1 MLCCHDWTVCCVFC
15 RVLFA
20 CTGKLDQAQELA
32 GHLAGAY
39 PDNPSVNMLRAV
51 LLAKSGK
58 VRGSVSRE
66 RACGGHAGAVV

>member
-1 MLCCHDWTVCCVFC
+1 MTGLYVVF
-15 RVLFA
+15 VFSAAFLFV

-66 RACGGHAGAVV
+66 CACRGHAGAVV